1 MILKKKKEQK
11 AGVSRDI
18 VIERQNSST
27 DKNKVKKGI
36 GSTKLLD
43 LQVYVIV
50 MLFLDRTKLKQ
61 LHFV

>member
-1 MILKKKKEQK
+1 MILKKKKRAE
-11 AGVSRDI
+11 GWRHDI

-43 LQVYVIV
+43 LQAYVIV